1 MQRESHWEQKGVSC
15 MEVGDFLCGLESSPC
30 MGILRALRMG
40 QILAELSDLRRGLIG
55 VGGKQAGRW
64 GEA

>member
-1 MQRESHWEQKGVSC
+1 
-15 MEVGDFLCGLESSPC
+15 MEVGDFLCGLEASPC